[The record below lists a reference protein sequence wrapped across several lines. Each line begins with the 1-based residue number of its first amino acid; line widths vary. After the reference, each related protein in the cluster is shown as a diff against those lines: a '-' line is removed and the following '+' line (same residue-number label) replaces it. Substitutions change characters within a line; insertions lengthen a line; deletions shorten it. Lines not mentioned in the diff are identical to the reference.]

1 LLIFDVAG
9 HAKHIKNQQSCNLKS
24 KKSGSDLL
32 AVRFLPLAGRYL
44 KPSGMESQTNNIPAL
59 LFPRESTPSHLMPFS
74 KLLLSYLLTFAVF
87 FVIDMAWLG
96 FIAKDLYRKHLS
108 GFLSDEVNWP
118 AAFIFYLLF
127 IIGVFIF
134 AILPAV
140 EKDSVRTAMILGGL
154 FGFFTYATYDLTN
167 LATLRN
173 WPVVIVCI
181 DVVWGFVLT
190 SMVSTAGFYIVK
202 WIR

>member
-1 LLIFDVAG
+1 
-9 HAKHIKNQQSCNLKS
+9 
-24 KKSGSDLL
+24 
-32 AVRFLPLAGRYL
+32 
-44 KPSGMESQTNNIPAL
+44 
-59 LFPRESTPSHLMPFS
+59 MPFT
-74 KLLLSYLLTFAVF
+74 KLILSYLLTFAVF

-134 AILPAV
+134 AIMPAV

-167 LATLRN
+167 LATLKN
-173 WPVVIVCI
+173 WPVVIVGI

-190 SMVSTAGFYIVK
+190 GMVSTAGFYIVK